1 MQQER
6 APTGPMTELPRGS
19 RHATR
24 PATTG
29 RSRTGRVRRRLLGR
43 LLTCRRGAT
52 AIELAFILPVFM
64 YLLTGIVEMAMLFY
78 TTTVVDGAVTDAGR
92 QIRTGQAQLS
102 GNTLTTFQTQLC
114 NSLGSVYDCNSMTF
128 NVQTFASFATV
139 SMPAVKLDADGNL
152 VDSDGNPIVLPFNAG
167 GAGEITVVR
176 VIYSWEFFTPL
187 IGALMGGSNN
197 TKLLSS
203 TTVFRNEPYE

>member
-1 MQQER
+1 
-6 APTGPMTELPRGS
+6 MTELPKQR
-19 RHATR
+19 RPAAP

-29 RSRTGRVRRRLLGR
+29 RFHPRRVRRRLLGR
-43 LLTCRRGAT
+43 LLRRRNGAV
-52 AIELAFILPVFM
+52 AVEYALILPVFL
-64 YLLTGIVEMAMLFY
+64 YFLIGIVEMAMLFY
-78 TTTVVDGAVTDAGR
+78 TTTVVDGSVTNAGR

-114 NSLGSVYDCNSMTF
+114 NSLGSVYDCNSMTY

-139 SMPAVKLDADGNL
+139 SMPTVKLDADGNL
-152 VDSDGNPIVLPFNAG
+152 VDADGNPIVLAFSAG

-176 VIYSWEFFTPL
+176 VIYSWEFLTPL
-187 IGALMGGSNN
+187 IGALMGGTNN

-203 TTVFRNEPYE
+203 TAVFRNEPYE